1 MSTLRNAVEE
11 YVTVRR
17 GLGTQ
22 LRLPA
27 AALRRFVDFL
37 EHEKADFVTTELALR
52 WAQQPPRCQ
61 PATWADRLGVVRRFA
76 AWRSASDPRTQVPP
90 QGLLPHRRR
99 RMTPYIYSDQDIVQ
113 LLAEATRLPSSTGL
127 RPLTYTTL
135 FGLLAVTG
143 LRPGEALALDVTD
156 VDLLGSVLAVRK
168 TKFGKSRFV
177 PVHDS
182 TRDALAHYAKHRDLL
197 CPRRQTNAFFISE
210 LGTRLY
216 QEIAAYTFAKVSRA
230 IGLRAP
236 SGQTKGPRAEAPGPT
251 PPICHSQAYRLVPRR
266 LRRGAGDAKA
276 GHISWACPRTPH
288 LLVYRS
294 RSRAPPACY
303 RAPLAAS
310 PGGETMTPASF
321 PSLLQRFFTDR
332 LLKQL
337 SASSHTVASYRD
349 TFRLLLRFAAERL
362 GQNPSD
368 LRMEELDEAFLGSFL
383 DHLEHQRGS
392 SVRTR
397 NTRLAALHAFFR
409 YVALSEPAY
418 ALNCQR
424 ALAIPAKR
432 YVRASVEFLA
442 QMEVEALLAAPDPT
456 TWIDRKSVV

>member
-90 QGLLPHRRR
+90 RGLLPHRRR

-230 IGLRAP
+230 IGLRA
-236 SGQTKGPRAEAPGPT
+236 SVAGKRKGRGPRLQDLRHRFATRKLIDWYRAGFDVEREMPKLATYLGHVHVRHTYWYIEAVPELLQLAT
-251 PPICHSQAYRLVPRR
+251 ERLS
-266 LRRGAGDAKA
+266 LRR
-276 GHISWACPRTPH
+276 
-288 LLVYRS
+288 
-294 RSRAPPACY
+294 
-303 RAPLAAS
+303 
-310 PGGETMTPASF
+310 
-321 PSLLQRFFTDR
+321 Q
-332 LLKQL
+332 
-337 SASSHTVASYRD
+337 
-349 TFRLLLRFAAERL
+349 
-362 GQNPSD
+362 
-368 LRMEELDEAFLGSFL
+368 
-383 DHLEHQRGS
+383 
-392 SVRTR
+392 
-397 NTRLAALHAFFR
+397 
-409 YVALSEPAY
+409 
-418 ALNCQR
+418 
-424 ALAIPAKR
+424 
-432 YVRASVEFLA
+432 
-442 QMEVEALLAAPDPT
+442 EVKP
-456 TWIDRKSVV
+456 